1 MNSIELTKSLISC
14 PSITPEN
21 EGVLDILQEE
31 LSNNGFNCKR
41 YKFTE
46 EGTADVDNLFAKYG
60 NDEPH
65 FCFGGHTDVVP
76 VGEQNAWLSN
86 PFEPTE
92 KDGKLYG
99 RGASDMKSAI
109 SAFVCAVVDFTK
121 NNKFKGSVSLL
132 ITNDEEGPAINGT
145 KKVLEEI
152 YKNGEKINSCVVG
165 EPTCP
170 SKLGEMIKIGRR
182 GSLMAKFDVFGK
194 QGHVAYPQWT
204 LNPINPLTKIIN
216 DIISLKLDE
225 GSDDFPPSNIEIVK
239 ISSSDGATNVV
250 PHSASSQL
258 NIRYNVSH
266 TAVSLKKKLDDIVK
280 EHTEGTNYQINAEYY
295 ETAEPFLTK
304 KGKFTE
310 IIKKSVNEI
319 TGLDAEFST
328 TGGTSDAR
336 FFKDYCEVA
345 EFGLIGETA
354 HQVNENVSIEDI
366 DKLENIYKNILIN
379 YFK

>member
-1 MNSIELTKSLISC
+1 MNAIELTKSLISC

-21 EGVLDILQEE
+21 AGVLDVLQTE
-31 LSNNGFNCKR
+31 LSNNGFDCKR

-280 EHTEGTNYQINAEYY
+280 EHTEGSNYQINAEYY

-366 DKLENIYKNILIN
+366 NKLENIYKNILIN

>member
-366 DKLENIYKNILIN
+366 SKLENIYKNILIN